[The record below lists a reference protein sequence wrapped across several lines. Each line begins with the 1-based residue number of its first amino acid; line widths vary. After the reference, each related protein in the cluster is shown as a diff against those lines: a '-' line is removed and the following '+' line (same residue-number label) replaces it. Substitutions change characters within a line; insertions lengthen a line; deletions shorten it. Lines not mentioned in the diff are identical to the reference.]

1 MTSADETSENQSNGA
16 NYSETMKVSIKIPP
30 FWIEKPEIWFYQIE
44 AQFRINNITSE
55 DTMFNYI
62 ISQMDP
68 KYVDTIWDIITDKA
82 ANKYSLAKERLLN
95 VFKESENK
103 RIKRLFTGIE
113 LGDMKPSHLLQ
124 KMKSLATN
132 DISDIVL
139 KTLWME
145 KLPHHI
151 KHILVVS
158 DEGID
163 KLAIMADKIF
173 EMHSQTELYEAH
185 SSEVKNTSASPNTIS
200 LLLEKISSLEQRIE
214 ELHFHSQPNERSRSS
229 EKNNRSFCRSR
240 SRSRRRYDPN
250 GKLCYYHFTFG
261 ARCFPD
267 KCKPPCNWKNQ
278 ENLPVQQNQ
287 N

>member
-1 MTSADETSENQSNGA
+1 MANTQKEENQSNGA
-16 NYSETMKVSIKIPP
+16 NSSETMKVSVKIPP
-30 FWIEKPEIWFYQIE
+30 FWVDKPEIWFYQIE
-44 AQFRINNITSE
+44 AQFNINGITKE
-55 DTMFNYI
+55 ETKFNYI
-62 ISQMDP
+62 VSQMEP
-68 KYVDTIWDIITDKA
+68 KYIDTIWDIITDNSE
-82 ANKYSLAKERLLN
+82 NKYSLAKERLLSA
-95 VFKESENK
+95 FKESENK

-113 LGDMKPSHLLQ
+113 IGDMKPSHLLQ

-132 DISDIVL
+132 DISDMVL

-163 KLAIMADKIF
+163 KLAIMADKIID
-173 EMHSQTELYEAH
+173 MHSQTELYEAH
-185 SSEVKNTSASPNTIS
+185 SSEIKNSSASPNAIS
-200 LLLEKISSLEQRIE
+200 QLLEKISSLEQRIE
-214 ELHFHSQPNERSRSS
+214 ELHFHRQPNNRSRST
-229 EKNNRSFCRSR
+229 EKNNRSWYRGRSK
-240 SRSRRRYDPN
+240 SRRRYNPD

-261 ARCFPD
+261 SRCFPE

-278 ENLPVQQNQ
+278 ENLPAQQDQ

>member
-1 MTSADETSENQSNGA
+1 MTEEETQ
-16 NYSETMKVSIKIPP
+16 SETMKVSVKIPP
-30 FWIEKPEIWFYQIE
+30 FWVDKPEIWFYQIE
-44 AQFRINNITSE
+44 AQFKISGITKE

-62 ISQMDP
+62 VSQMEP
-68 KYVDTIWDIITDKA
+68 KYIDTIWDIITDKTE
-82 ANKYSLAKERLLN
+82 NKYTLAKERLLN
-95 VFKESENK
+95 AFKESENK

-113 LGDMKPSHLLQ
+113 IGDMKPSHLLQ

-132 DISDIVL
+132 DISDMVL

-158 DEGID
+158 DEDLD
-163 KLAIMADKIF
+163 KLAIMADKIYD
-173 EMHSQTELYEAH
+173 MHSQTELYEAH
-185 SSEVKNTSASPNTIS
+185 STEVKNASTSPNTIS
-200 LLLEKISSLEQRIE
+200 QLLEKISSLEQRIE
-214 ELHFHSQPNERSRSS
+214 ELRFHRQANDRSRST
-229 EKNNRSFCRSR
+229 EKNTRFFSRDR
-240 SRSRRRYDPN
+240 SRSRRRYNPN

-261 ARCFPD
+261 SRCFPE

-278 ENLPVQQNQ
+278 ENLHAQQNQ

>member
-1 MTSADETSENQSNGA
+1 MANTEKSQKQSDGTNS
-16 NYSETMKVSIKIPP
+16 SETMKVSVKIPP
-30 FWIEKPEIWFYQIE
+30 FWVDKPEIWFYQIE
-44 AQFRINNITSE
+44 AQFNINGIKNE
-55 DTMFNYI
+55 DTKFNYI
-62 ISQMDP
+62 VSQMEP
-68 KYVDTIWDIITDKA
+68 KYIDTIWDIITDKA
-82 ANKYSLAKERLLN
+82 ENKYSLAKERLLN

-113 LGDMKPSHLLQ
+113 IGDMKPSHLLQ

-132 DISDIVL
+132 DISDMVL

-158 DEGID
+158 DEGLD

-173 EMHSQTELYEAH
+173 EMHSQNELYEAH
-185 SSEVKNTSASPNTIS
+185 STEFKNSSASPNTIS
-200 LLLEKISSLEQRIE
+200 QLLEKISSLEKRID
-214 ELHFHSQPNERSRSS
+214 ELHFHRQQNERSRSA
-229 EKNNRSFCRSR
+229 ERSNKSFSRVRSK
-240 SRSRRRYDPN
+240 SRRRYNPD

-261 ARCFPD
+261 SKCFPE
-267 KCKPPCNWKNQ
+267 KCKQPCNWKNQ
-278 ENLPVQQNQ
+278 ENLPAQQNQ